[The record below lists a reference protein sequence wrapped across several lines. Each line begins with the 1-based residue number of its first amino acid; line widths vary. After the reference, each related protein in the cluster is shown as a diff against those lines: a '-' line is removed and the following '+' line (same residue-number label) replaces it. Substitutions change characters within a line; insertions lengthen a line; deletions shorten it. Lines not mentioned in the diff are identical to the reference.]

1 MAVIHRD
8 GDMIGDLVKHSR
20 NQADVNLADSNG
32 MTPLMHAVKTNDVV
46 MVLRLLHKDGELPK
60 DAATNDTLSMDK
72 VIRNDTLSM
81 DKIIRKGSFVTS
93 GVNVG
98 AQDNRGYNAIH
109 HLVELEITASG
120 MRATY
125 DNADMLSLL
134 TSAGVDAAAT
144 VDGNGNK
151 SALQMAEEAGAENL
165 AAKLSSLLGR
175 GSVTEAKR
183 PSFEA
188 PVVEDGLD
196 WDGEFG
202 YDVVADAQ
210 CMLAQLEAEADKNP
224 RRRQKG
230 KVNGSLKQGGLF
242 SAFARFG
249 SGRPKMA
256 VKRAI
261 PSLFRSSSEEEEDD
275 DDEDEEMDEDDTDE
289 SEEESEDVEIDE
301 TGSVKDETTKKP
313 EGCIVKQG
321 GTLHGGYTVLMTK
334 IDVSMGAFGMYNFYR
349 MQGGNSME
357 KNPALVLA

>member
-1 MAVIHRD
+1 
-8 GDMIGDLVKHSR
+8 MIGDLVKHSR

-72 VIRNDTLSM
+72 V
-81 DKIIRKGSFVTS
+81 IRKGSFVTS

-165 AAKLSSLLGR
+165 AAKLK
-175 GSVTEAKR
+175 TESKTAGVR
-183 PSFEA
+183 
-188 PVVEDGLD
+188 
-196 WDGEFG
+196 
-202 YDVVADAQ
+202 
-210 CMLAQLEAEADKNP
+210 
-224 RRRQKG
+224 
-230 KVNGSLKQGGLF
+230 
-242 SAFARFG
+242 
-249 SGRPKMA
+249 
-256 VKRAI
+256 
-261 PSLFRSSSEEEEDD
+261 
-275 DDEDEEMDEDDTDE
+275 
-289 SEEESEDVEIDE
+289 
-301 TGSVKDETTKKP
+301 
-313 EGCIVKQG
+313 
-321 GTLHGGYTVLMTK
+321 
-334 IDVSMGAFGMYNFYR
+334 
-349 MQGGNSME
+349 
-357 KNPALVLA
+357 